1 MCGPI
6 LFRKREA
13 RMKQI
18 VIEIEDEAYE
28 PFMGMLRLCPAARV
42 VGTSMVVETRD
53 VIGRCVAL
61 AIKKLREDRVFKHP
75 GDYTYIMRGANE
87 GVIKGMGFFYYPSEF
102 LAYLREIGIDKLPG
116 RNTLYDGITRTFGK
130 FPEWTFSDH
139 PSADEVMRRKNVLKR
154 FLSAYTKIKLNVS
167 DAISDATFLSAGC
180 TRKYAYLCTVGK
192 KRPTVFL
199 NLLIQ
204 RTFRKA

>member
-28 PFMGMLRLCPAARV
+28 PFMGMLHLCPAVKV
-42 VGTSMVVETRD
+42 VGASMVVETRD
-53 VIGRCVAL
+53 VIDRCVAL

-167 DAISDATFLSAGC
+167 DAFSD
-180 TRKYAYLCTVGK
+180 Y
-192 KRPTVFL
+192 
-199 NLLIQ
+199 
-204 RTFRKA
+204 

>member
-1 MCGPI
+1 
-6 LFRKREA
+6 
-13 RMKQI
+13 MKQI

-28 PFMGMLRLCPAARV
+28 PFMGMLRLCPAIKV

-53 VIGRCVAL
+53 VIDRCVAL

-102 LAYLREIGIDKLPG
+102 LTYLREIGIDKLPG

-167 DAISDATFLSAGC
+167 DAFSD
-180 TRKYAYLCTVGK
+180 Y
-192 KRPTVFL
+192 
-199 NLLIQ
+199 
-204 RTFRKA
+204 

>member
-1 MCGPI
+1 
-6 LFRKREA
+6 
-13 RMKQI
+13 MKQI

-28 PFMGMLRLCPAARV
+28 PFMGMLRLCPAVKV

-61 AIKKLREDRVFKHP
+61 AIKKLRKDRVFKHP

-116 RNTLYDGITRTFGK
+116 RNSLYDNIARARISRLVKDHFVEKVGDYVENGTTKAIYQKTGK
-130 FPEWTFSDH
+130 
-139 PSADEVMRRKNVLKR
+139 AM
-154 FLSAYTKIKLNVS
+154 
-167 DAISDATFLSAGC
+167 C
-180 TRKYAYLCTVGK
+180 
-192 KRPTVFL
+192 
-199 NLLIQ
+199 
-204 RTFRKA
+204 

>member
-1 MCGPI
+1 M
-6 LFRKREA
+6 
-13 RMKQI
+13 
-18 VIEIEDEAYE
+18 IEIEDEAYE
-28 PFMGMLRLCPAARV
+28 PFMGMLRLCPAVKV
-42 VGTSMVVETRD
+42 VGTCMVVETRD

-154 FLSAYTKIKLNVS
+154 FFECLYQDKIER
-167 DAISDATFLSAGC
+167 FG
-180 TRKYAYLCTVGK
+180 RFFG
-192 KRPTVFL
+192 
-199 NLLIQ
+199 LLRII
-204 RTFRKA
+204 RTLFRTLRF